1 MTCFVLQ
8 FIHFFFLPWQL
19 HTSAADRSSFVFDG
33 QVGQDA
39 GPECHEGHPHLV
51 PHVVCIHVG
60 VDVHVLVTCAGKLRP
75 RDRNRGF
82 TVVRIAS
89 AGEGGKKKVQVK
101 GQILV
106 YRKLALAFLSGQNYT
121 QFWQSWSSRRSC
133 SRRRPGGRAS
143 IPAVW

>member
-1 MTCFVLQ
+1 MGQKNKRDVLCSS
-8 FIHFFFLPWQL
+8 IYSLFFFSHGSCTLPP
-19 HTSAADRSSFVFDG
+19 TDRSSFVFDG

-75 RDRNRGF
+75 RDRDRGF

-89 AGEGGKKKVQVK
+89 AGEGGKK
-101 GQILV
+101 G
-106 YRKLALAFLSGQNYT
+106 SGQ
-121 QFWQSWSSRRSC
+121 S
-133 SRRRPGGRAS
+133 
-143 IPAVW
+143 

>member
-1 MTCFVLQ
+1 MGQKNKRDVLCSS
-8 FIHFFFLPWQL
+8 IYSLFFSP
-19 HTSAADRSSFVFDG
+19 HGSCTSADRSSFVFDG

-75 RDRNRGF
+75 RDRDRGF

-89 AGEGGKKKVQVK
+89 AGEGGKK
-101 GQILV
+101 G
-106 YRKLALAFLSGQNYT
+106 SGQRSNSRLSKARSYVPV
-121 QFWQSWSSRRSC
+121 WSELY
-133 SRRRPGGRAS
+133 PVLAKL
-143 IPAVW
+143 VQ